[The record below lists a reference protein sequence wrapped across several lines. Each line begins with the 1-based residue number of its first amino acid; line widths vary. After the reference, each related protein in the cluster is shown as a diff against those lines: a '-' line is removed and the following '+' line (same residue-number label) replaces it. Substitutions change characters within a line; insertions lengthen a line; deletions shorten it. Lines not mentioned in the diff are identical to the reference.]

1 MNSFLPY
8 AIVVGVVVIFFCIC
22 YVLFSG
28 SSTKKKKKRKL
39 LKMEQKGYLDNRGM
53 QNSFQT
59 SPVPRVSQVP
69 IQQREE
75 NPQET
80 RFVTTKGEVVR
91 RDGKMVYEEPPA
103 TASGTTNREFT
114 RALSRAELLAA
125 MEKVDKEE
133 AASKKAIQEE
143 QKKKTCL
150 QQAAEETNPLD
161 QLGAIVTADLLAKT
175 QSSSSM
181 GEKDDEVDEAT
192 QIIQRQDLSK
202 EVPRKETSLLGRR
215 ENIMITET
223 SVPASPLVLL
233 TDKQAEQ
240 AVAASPFMQEWVQ
253 RFIQRFGEGMGERRR
268 LVSSITASAFACV
281 GCQKD
286 AERQQ
291 LVASLSVQEAL
302 EKVQRVYVTQPYP
315 YVKYMALTAFYDIAR
330 GRTISTRP
338 VVAMDALNVMPYL
351 TTPHYQIL
359 SILLRFLYL
368 PDQTNVDKE
377 TFCSFLDTKVLPFF
391 TNFPMA
397 TAYYQQLEHVRCLFR
412 ENKETRFA
420 EILANS
426 YPLLFGYRGMTE
438 DELHQALH
446 GKYSPKG
453 WIVPSV
459 YASFFK
465 LALANEL
472 GMTKFFR
479 DACIQDRKIQQ
490 RLLQLAKKRPV
501 HFSGEEALYIMERIS
516 PILSEL
522 SDIWDSSPLKVS
534 TLSLLGLYLAQGY
547 IKSEIGETVDISR
560 WVE

>member
-39 LKMEQKGYLDNRGM
+39 LKMEQKGHLDNRGM

-181 GEKDDEVDEAT
+181 GEKDDEVDKQHRLFSGRIFPKRYHA
-192 QIIQRQDLSK
+192 
-202 EVPRKETSLLGRR
+202 RKRR
-215 ENIMITET
+215 
-223 SVPASPLVLL
+223 
-233 TDKQAEQ
+233 
-240 AVAASPFMQEWVQ
+240 FW
-253 RFIQRFGEGMGERRR
+253 
-268 LVSSITASAFACV
+268 
-281 GCQKD
+281 
-286 AERQQ
+286 
-291 LVASLSVQEAL
+291 
-302 EKVQRVYVTQPYP
+302 
-315 YVKYMALTAFYDIAR
+315 
-330 GRTISTRP
+330 
-338 VVAMDALNVMPYL
+338 
-351 TTPHYQIL
+351 
-359 SILLRFLYL
+359 
-368 PDQTNVDKE
+368 
-377 TFCSFLDTKVLPFF
+377 
-391 TNFPMA
+391 
-397 TAYYQQLEHVRCLFR
+397 
-412 ENKETRFA
+412 
-420 EILANS
+420 
-426 YPLLFGYRGMTE
+426 E
-438 DELHQALH
+438 DE
-446 GKYSPKG
+446 K
-453 WIVPSV
+453 
-459 YASFFK
+459 
-465 LALANEL
+465 
-472 GMTKFFR
+472 
-479 DACIQDRKIQQ
+479 
-490 RLLQLAKKRPV
+490 
-501 HFSGEEALYIMERIS
+501 
-516 PILSEL
+516 
-522 SDIWDSSPLKVS
+522 
-534 TLSLLGLYLAQGY
+534 TL
-547 IKSEIGETVDISR
+547 
-560 WVE
+560 